1 MKKLKKIS
9 FILILLVVLVSLTV
23 WMLKGRHI
31 QVGIA
36 SRYSDTLKGRKTASG
51 ERYNPLK
58 LTAAHRKL
66 TFGSVVKV
74 TNLENKK
81 EFIVIINDRGP
92 YVRGR
97 IIDLSR
103 AAARRLGMVK
113 KGIVKVRIERI
124 E

>member
-1 MKKLKKIS
+1 MTKKIL
-9 FILILLVVLVSLTV
+9 FITILLVIFASLTV
-23 WMLKGRHI
+23 WMLKGRRV

-36 SRYSDTLKGRKTASG
+36 SRYSDSLRGRKTASG

-66 TFGSVVKV
+66 PLGSVVKV

-81 EFIVIINDRGP
+81 EVIVRINDRGP
-92 YVRGR
+92 YVKGR

-103 AAARRLGMVK
+103 AAARRLGMIK
-113 KGIVKVRIERI
+113 KGIVKVRVERI